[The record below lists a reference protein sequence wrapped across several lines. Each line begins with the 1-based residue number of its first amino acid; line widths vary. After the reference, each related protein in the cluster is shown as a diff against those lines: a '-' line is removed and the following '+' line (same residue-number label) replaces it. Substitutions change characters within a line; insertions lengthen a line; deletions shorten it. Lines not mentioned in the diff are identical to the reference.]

1 MVVRLSYVSSI
12 SCKKQEKCIFCTKL
26 SLRQTVRLMP
36 FASIYPTNPRPNL
49 WNFHKKI
56 LRIGGTWKKFFFFE
70 SPILI
75 FFFDFLYLNYSQING
90 VAWMGLN
97 FYDYHD
103 FQKIRGAL
111 ELWNTLHVFSIHF
124 FQLIFFCKS
133 SWKICWRSCT
143 HGLTLVNVSEFLKD
157 N

>member
-1 MVVRLSYVSSI
+1 MADS
-12 SCKKQEKCIFCTKL
+12 KKL
-26 SLRQTVRLMP
+26 SFSSTHHQFILITQGPICEIFT
-36 FASIYPTNPRPNL
+36 
-49 WNFHKKI
+49 KKYWE
-56 LRIGGTWKKFFFFE
+56 LGVHEKFFFFE